1 MILLQII
8 FWENTLKQFYTGIG
22 NRLTPK
28 VLLPVLESLAQ
39 TLAKKGYI
47 LRSGGAEGADEAFEQ
62 GCLKVSGEKEIY
74 LPWAS
79 FRSKPL
85 NKDGYFYTRE
95 YDYDAYKRAQ
105 ALAQTF
111 HPAWDRLPDAAK
123 MHHTRN
129 VHQVL
134 GLDVRTPSDFMICYD
149 SAAQS
154 SGTKQAIR
162 VAEHVKIPVFNLH
175 AKEDVPR
182 LINYIKQL

>member
-1 MILLQII
+1 M
-8 FWENTLKQFYTGIG
+8 LKYYTGIG
-22 NRLTPK
+22 NRNSPAAI
-28 VLLPVLESLAQ
+28 LPVMQKIGEV
-39 TLAKKGYI
+39 LAKKGYT

-62 GCLKVSGEKEIY
+62 GCLKVAGSKEIY

-79 FRSKPL
+79 FRSKPV
-85 NKDGYFYTRE
+85 NKDGYFYTRD
-95 YDYDAYKRAQ
+95 YDYEAYQKAK

-134 GLDVRTPSDFMICYD
+134 GLDVRTPSDFVVCYD
-149 SAAQS
+149 SAFQS

-162 VAEHVKIPVFNLH
+162 IAQHVKVPVFNLYI
-175 AKEDVPR
+175 KEDADR
-182 LINYIKQL
+182 LLPYIKSL

>member
-1 MILLQII
+1 M
-8 FWENTLKQFYTGIG
+8 KHFYTGIG

-28 VLLPVLESLAQ
+28 ELLPVLESIAKI
-39 TLAKKGYI
+39 LAKKGYV

-62 GCLKVSGEKEIY
+62 GCLKVAGAKEIY

-79 FRSKPL
+79 FRSKPV

-95 YDYDAYKRAQ
+95 YDYEAYKKAK
-105 ALAQTF
+105 AMAQTF

-134 GLDVRTPSDFMICYD
+134 GLDVMTPSDFVVCYD
-149 SAAQS
+149 SALQS

-162 VAEHVKIPVFNLH
+162 IADHVKVPVFNLH
-175 AKEDVPR
+175 KKEDADR
-182 LINYIKQL
+182 LIPYINKLPISTRPQI